1 MPAPLPK
8 EVRDR
13 FARPIVEGVTG
24 RDVARRL
31 QVSAATGGRR
41 GRQIWRNGAATVAP
55 MGRPSGPGKRAPHG
69 GVFRASAMQDP
80 NVTLFDLRDALDAA
94 EGVTVRR
101 AAMAGLLKRLGF
113 CDTTEITLNRD

>member
-8 EVRDR
+8 EVRSR
-13 FARPIVEGVTG
+13 FARPIVEAVTG
-24 RDVARRL
+24 RDAARRL
-31 QVSAATGGRR
+31 WVSAATGGRR
-41 GRQIWRNGAATVAP
+41 GR
-55 MGRPSGPGKRAPHG
+55 PSGTGKRAPHG
-69 GVFRASAMQDP
+69 GIFRASAMQDP
-80 NVTLFDLRDALDAA
+80 DITLFDLRDALDAA